1 MRLPRTAI
9 IATGF
14 LLPAIVLGLVAT
26 ARPATPA
33 QTQQHINLS
42 GRTMSKTQTEPTTI
56 AGTPTPTTSVT
67 SVSGLQT
74 TQPSQPTSA
83 RTYASKTP
91 ATPATQPADSSTP
104 IGTPT
109 QSKDNNQ
116 PSGNDTVVL
125 TVPYMTSYTR
135 MSKMVPDPEKGLD
148 WYFNQ
153 CSATWN
159 DGHTQTWN
167 IGPPEYYPSGTTGT
181 VSCGAP
187 PAS

>member
-14 LLPAIVLGLVAT
+14 VLPAFALGLIAAT
-26 ARPATPA
+26 RPATPA

-42 GRTMSKTQTEPTTI
+42 GSTMSNTQSEPTTI
-56 AGTPTPTTSVT
+56 AGTPTSTTSVT

-74 TQPSQPTSA
+74 TQPNQQVST
-83 RTYASKTP
+83 RTDASKTP
-91 ATPATQPADSSTP
+91 ATPATQPTDPSTP
-104 IGTPT
+104 TGTPK
-109 QSKDNNQ
+109 QSEDNNQ
-116 PSGNDTVVL
+116 PSNNAMIVL
-125 TVPYMTSYTR
+125 TVPYVTSYTR